1 MATPPKSGAGDK
13 LRQAWQQRQASRGP
27 ERGRASEGQPSA
39 KAPRA
44 PHAAR
49 QPSRWLRNLVV
60 LALLVGAGLLAWQ
73 WADLRE
79 RTRIGGAYAA
89 RLGCVC
95 RHVSQRDLKSCEA
108 DLAVA
113 PLGGIAGRVW
123 LSEDTETRS
132 VSAGLPLLG
141 YQSARYDSRHGC
153 RLEPW
158 DG

>member
-13 LRQAWQQRQASRGP
+13 LRQVWRQRQASLGRGALG
-27 ERGRASEGQPSA
+27 RGGARAGQA
-39 KAPRA
+39 G
-44 PHAAR
+44 R

-95 RHVSQRDLKSCEA
+95 RYVSQRDLKSCEA

-123 LSEDTETRS
+123 LREDADTRS

-158 DG
+158 DE